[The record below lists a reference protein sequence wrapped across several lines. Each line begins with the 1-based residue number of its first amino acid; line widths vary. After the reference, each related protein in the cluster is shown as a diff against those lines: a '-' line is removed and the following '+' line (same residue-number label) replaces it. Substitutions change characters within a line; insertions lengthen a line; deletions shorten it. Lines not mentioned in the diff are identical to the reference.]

1 MILRDLFSK
10 KKEVIDKSLLEP
22 DTRMNALDLDLPPD
36 EIVAITDSEIIDT
49 ESPEALAK
57 FKHNLEV
64 LMNQAKEKGKVT
76 DFKIIRDDNH
86 FPFDWKWHV
95 ASRNTCFE
103 FVGIS
108 LSIELKKYYAALK
121 NNLIHK
127 INGVTLPIDEAKLL
141 GALKTVPKTLGFVK
155 LPVKF
160 RSTKHFTINT
170 PLEATG
176 DYNAVEVNRLFTIID
191 DIDNF
196 LNSGYAY
203 SMSYHD
209 AYLDVTHEDFPIS
222 LQAVVLI
229 KKDKYEEIKNNT
241 SLMEELKKR
250 RIIVYTGEEY
260 LAINMVLTEMGV
272 LPSKIGAKYAYYDQE
287 IYNILDNSLKSI
299 ASSHGILYDKS
310 HFAYNLK
317 NGHFSSYYDNKNDDY
332 NLSVQ
337 SLVNF
342 LKERFPPIASEITI
356 SSINS
361 SNGANELIEKI
372 NPDELLKAIEEFNN
386 ISEIKFQERLSKFI
400 EDKANIT
407 PQVSEIFKKTVKR
420 IGLYYENKEYQNIHS
435 ELKIK
440 IEELIRH
447 FYHDDSSTN
456 QLKAAEELSL
466 VFQLIDIP
474 TVSDEVNI
482 KR

>member
-108 LSIELKKYYAALK
+108 LSIELKKYYAAL
-121 NNLIHK
+121 
-127 INGVTLPIDEAKLL
+127 
-141 GALKTVPKTLGFVK
+141 KTLGFVK